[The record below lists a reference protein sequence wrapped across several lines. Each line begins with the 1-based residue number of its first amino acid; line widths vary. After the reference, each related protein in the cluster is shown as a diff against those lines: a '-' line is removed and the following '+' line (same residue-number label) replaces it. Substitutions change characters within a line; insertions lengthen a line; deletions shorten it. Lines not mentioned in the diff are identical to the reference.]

1 MPDIREPSPVK
12 PIWPSRPG
20 RSVGEK
26 RAPKEE
32 EREQEEEEEKKKR
45 KQPPDNDRPHID
57 DYA

>member
-20 RSVGEK
+20 RAVGEK
-26 RAPKEE
+26 QAPKA